1 MRKLQSED
9 SVKFTA
15 IVLAGGM
22 SRRLGRDK
30 AQEVIAGERMIDRIV
45 RMLRSCADEI
55 IVVVSDKQRERDL
68 RLPCNVRIA
77 TDI

>member
-30 AQEVIAGERMIDRIV
+30 AQEVIAYWPALIDKTKIQTKV
-45 RMLRSCADEI
+45 D
-55 IVVVSDKQRERDL
+55 VF
-68 RLPCNVRIA
+68 
-77 TDI
+77 